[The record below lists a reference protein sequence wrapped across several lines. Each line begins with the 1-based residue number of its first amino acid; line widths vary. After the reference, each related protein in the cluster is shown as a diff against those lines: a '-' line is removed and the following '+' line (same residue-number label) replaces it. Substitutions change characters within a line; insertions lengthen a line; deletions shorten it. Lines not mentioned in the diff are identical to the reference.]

1 MKTITLKS
9 DDAFFEKVS
18 RLAKNFHLTKS
29 ELIRRAVNE
38 YEAALYKQQL
48 QEQIKEAS
56 MKVRHASTE
65 MSKEF
70 EATLEDGLD
79 ETR

>member
-9 DDAFFEKVS
+9 DDAFFDKVTE
-18 RLAKNFHLTKS
+18 LAKRFHLSKS

-38 YEAALYKQQL
+38 YESALYKRQL
-48 QEQIKEAS
+48 QEQIKRAS
-56 MKVRHASTE
+56 MKVREASAD
-65 MSKEF
+65 MSREF